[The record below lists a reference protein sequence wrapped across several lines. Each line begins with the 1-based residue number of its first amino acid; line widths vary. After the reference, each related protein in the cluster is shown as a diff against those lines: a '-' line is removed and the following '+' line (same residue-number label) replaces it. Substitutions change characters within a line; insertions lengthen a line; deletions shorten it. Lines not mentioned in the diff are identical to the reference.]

1 MITVIDVD
9 GKRAEMS
16 LPAGKNVV
24 QYANDII
31 GYVAPIYLTVPFGK
45 VILVD
50 EDSQSKRLKLNQAAS
65 ILAGQTILGKVI
77 LCDIS
82 LLN

>member
-1 MITVIDVD
+1 MITIIDVD
-9 GKRAEMS
+9 GKRIETPM
-16 LPAGKNVV
+16 PAGKNVIE
-24 QYANDII
+24 YANGII

-45 VILVD
+45 VMLVD
-50 EDSQSKRLKLNQAAS
+50 EDAQSKRLKLNQAAS